1 MRSNNKFDFVRSAR
15 TFLLISAIV
24 TLLGIGAVSFM
35 GLNYGIDFSAGT
47 SMDISGKKPIE
58 EAKLETF
65 IDGQQLG
72 EHTMTVS
79 TSDNRA
85 SIRFKDALS
94 QDQEKKFKADY
105 FSQFDAD
112 ASFEVNVVDPEIAN
126 EQQTSALIG
135 MAIACVGIVLYVSI
149 RFEWRFAVAAIISLV
164 YNAFFVIAVFSVF
177 QLEVNLPFILAVL
190 TIIGYAINDTVVIFD
205 RIRENLRFAKLK
217 TPSDLDELVNRSI
230 WQTLARSIN
239 TVVTVLIAA
248 VCLFIF
254 GSESIKLFS
263 LAMIVGLASGAY
275 SSIFIAS
282 QVWLYFKKKQPIK
295 KTPAPAP
302 GKAAPNP

>member
-1 MRSNNKFDFVRSAR
+1 MHSNRKFNFVTSAR
-15 TFLLISAIV
+15 KFMLISLVI
-24 TLLGIGAVSFM
+24 TILGIVAISIA

-47 SMDISGKKPIE
+47 SMDISDKQQVE
-58 EAKLETF
+58 EAKLRPFLDEHK
-65 IDGQQLG
+65 LG
-72 EHTMTVS
+72 EYSLTVS

-85 SIRFKDALS
+85 SIRFKEALT
-94 QDQEKKFKADY
+94 QDQEKALKADY
-105 FSQFDAD
+105 FEKFGHD
-112 ASFEVNVVDPEIAN
+112 ASFEVNIVDPEIAK
-126 EQQTSALIG
+126 EQQRSALIG

-164 YNAFFVIAVFSVF
+164 YNAFFVIAVFSLF

-217 TPSDLDELVNRSI
+217 THADLEDLVNKSI
-230 WQTLARSIN
+230 WQTLHRSIN

-282 QVWLYFKKKQPIK
+282 PIWLYFKKKQPIK
-295 KTPAPAP
+295 KTPVAA
-302 GKAAPNP
+302 KAAPNP

>member
-1 MRSNNKFDFVRSAR
+1 MHSNRKFDFARSAKM
-15 TFLLISAIV
+15 FLLISAIITV
-24 TLLGIGAVSFM
+24 LGIGAVSIF

-47 SMDISGKKPIE
+47 SLDVSGKKPIDE
-58 EAKLETF
+58 SKIRGF
-65 IDGQQLG
+65 IDSHSLG
-72 EHTMTVS
+72 DYSLTVS

-85 SIRFKDALS
+85 SIRFKEALT
-94 QDQEKKFKADY
+94 QEQEKKLKADY
-105 FSQFDAD
+105 FAQFDSD

-126 EQQTSALIG
+126 EQQRSALIG
-135 MAIACVGIVLYVSI
+135 MAIACIGIVLYVSV
-149 RFEWRFAVAAIISLV
+149 RFEWRFAIAAIISLV
-164 YNAFFVIAVFSVF
+164 YDAFFVIAVFSILR
-177 QLEVNLPFILAVL
+177 LEVNLPFILAVL
-190 TIIGYAINDTVVIFD
+190 TIIGYSINDTVVIFD
-205 RIRENLRFAKLK
+205 RIRENLRFAKIK
-217 TPSDLDELVNRSI
+217 SPADLDDLVNKSI

-254 GSESIKLFS
+254 GSVSIKLFS

-295 KTPAPAP
+295 KVPAKTAT
-302 GKAAPNP
+302 NP